1 VPGGEVTSPRR
12 GVDLVAVIASM
23 VVVNLVYGLT
33 LPLLSL
39 VLDSQGISK
48 TVIGL
53 SIMAQACGGIA
64 IATFTPRLI
73 TRFGAARLM
82 QAATVLAGVSLFS
95 LALLPNVYAWFP
107 LRFLLGASAAILWSA
122 SEAVIN
128 EMAQDSWRGR
138 IIGLYG
144 AAGAAGFA
152 LGPLILVFTGSEG
165 IRPFAVTATLI
176 LVAGLP
182 LFWFKGSNH
191 YADQG
196 PPPKMWKIFRM
207 APEIMLLNFTYAA
220 AVEAFLAFFPL
231 FGLQVGL
238 GEVRSLSLLTA
249 FGVGG
254 VLLQMPLGWLADHVD
269 RQRMLLACVLLT
281 VLGCMALPSLITLK
295 LVAPI
300 FAFGLGG
307 IEGMIYAMGV
317 ILLGQRFRG
326 VELATA
332 SVVFTTMWGAG
343 AMIGPAAVGL
353 GMDLFGDQVMPF
365 LIAGLYALYLPV
377 MWVCWRG
384 RGAA

>member
-1 VPGGEVTSPRR
+1 MA
-12 GVDLVAVIASM
+12 LFAVISSM

-39 VLDSQGISK
+39 VLDAQGVSK

-53 SIMAQACGGIA
+53 SIMAQACGGIG

-82 QAATVLAGVSLFS
+82 QAATLLAGVTLFS
-95 LALLPNVYAWFP
+95 LGVFPGVVIWFP

-152 LGPLILVFTGSEG
+152 LGPLILILTGSEG

-176 LVAGLP
+176 LLAGLP
-182 LFWFKGSNH
+182 LFWLKGRNH

-196 PPPKMWKIFRM
+196 PPPKMWKIFRL

-238 GEVRSLSLLTA
+238 SEVRSLSLLTV

-269 RQRMLLACVLLT
+269 RRRMLLACVFLT
-281 VLGCMALPSLITLK
+281 VLGCMLLPALITIK
-295 LVAPI
+295 AIAPA

-343 AMIGPAAVGL
+343 TMIGPAAVGL
-353 GMDLFGDQVMPF
+353 GMDLFGAQVMPF

-377 MWVCWRG
+377 AWISWRG
-384 RGAA
+384 RGEV